1 MRIKGLVL
9 LGVMIVVS
17 LIYLLSEDF
26 NCSGRTKM
34 DGKKT
39 GDISAVDVEKK

>member
-17 LIYLLSEDF
+17 LIFFLSEGS

-39 GDISAVDVEKK
+39 GDVSAVKVEKK